1 MIKGALG
8 VVLSF
13 LSLCLPVAAQQPSHS
28 ELIRDQTPALIVYQP
43 DMSGNVNSSML
54 IRDLPALSLLDGRY
68 FPGSTAMSRMGMAS
82 LDVFP
87 VALISA
93 AERQRGDVSAI
104 DPKDSPAE
112 LTEASRYYSSGEI
125 GLSYGMS
132 TGKSDYVEKQ
142 AYMIGTVGNDKFQIT
157 AGASYQESNGRI
169 PRQGVFVP
177 AR

>member
-13 LSLCLPVAAQQPSHS
+13 LSLCLPVAAQEPSHS
-28 ELIRDQTPALIVYQP
+28 ELTKDQTSAPIIYQP
-43 DMSGNVNSSML
+43 DMSGNVNSSIL

-68 FPGSTAMSRMGMAS
+68 FPGATAMSRMGMAS

-87 VALISA
+87 VAPMNA
-93 AERQRGDVSAI
+93 VEGQRGNVSPI
-104 DPKDSPAE
+104 DGKDSSVE
-112 LTEASRYYSSGEI
+112 LTEASRYYSAGEI

-132 TGKSDYVEKQ
+132 TRKSDYVEKQ

-157 AGASYQESNGRI
+157 AGVSYQESTWRI
-169 PRQGVFVP
+169 PRQGISS
-177 AR
+177 R